1 MGKQKKLCWKCKGRH
16 LAPTGAKC
24 EQSGLSVNAVGSV
37 VADSGAGSE
46 GEMDSYVI
54 PSTSKAAT
62 GSNTQYKEEGI
73 QHLILEQLQRVNQ

>member
-16 LAPTGAKC
+16 LAPTRAKC

-37 VADSGAGSE
+37 VTDSGAGSE

-54 PSTSKAAT
+54 S
-62 GSNTQYKEEGI
+62 
-73 QHLILEQLQRVNQ
+73 QHLH